1 MSGKS
6 STELLAHYRRVSQQL
21 LTIVDVETTGHRAT
35 EGRVIEVSVLQATL
49 ADGILHHQTD
59 LINPQMPVPETITA
73 FTGISQEMVDQAPLA
88 PEVWHHYLPLLNQ
101 GVLTAHN
108 LSFDYAFIRSESDRL
123 GGSFERSRDQQLCT
137 VILSRLMLPEL
148 PSRRLPDLVKHFG
161 FDIHE
166 SHRAAADTLACWYL
180 AKQLLT
186 EIQHES
192 DAALLTRFTNQWL
205 PLGDA
210 AAILGCSGREARG
223 VLYRAGIKPRLFGR
237 HKTPMYQRGKVEQL
251 RQQPTQTVQLSWF

>member
-6 STELLAHYRRVSQQL
+6 SAELLAHYRHVSQQL

-35 EGRVIEVSVLQATL
+35 EARVIEISVLQATL
-49 ADGILHHQTD
+49 TDGILHHQTD

-73 FTGISQEMVDQAPLA
+73 FTGISQAMVDQAPPATDL
-88 PEVWHHYLPLLNQ
+88 WHRYLPLLNQ
-101 GVLTAHN
+101 GILTAHN
-108 LSFDYAFIRSESDRL
+108 LSFDYAFIQAESDRL
-123 GGSFERSRDQQLCT
+123 GSSFERSRDQQLCT

-166 SHRAAADTLACWYL
+166 SHRAAADTLACWFL
-180 AKQLLT
+180 AQRLLT
-186 EIQHES
+186 EIQQES
-192 DAALLTRFTNQWL
+192 DAALLNRFTNQWL
-205 PLGDA
+205 PLGDVA
-210 AAILGCSGREARG
+210 TILGCSGREARDL
-223 VLYRAGIKPRLFGR
+223 LYRAGVKPRLMGR

-251 RQQPTQTVQLSWF
+251 RQSLIPSVQLSWF

>member
-1 MSGKS
+1 MSSKS
-6 STELLAHYRRVSQQL
+6 SADLLAHYRHVSQQL

-49 ADGILHHQTD
+49 ADGILHQQTD

-73 FTGISQEMVDQAPLA
+73 FTGISQDMVDQAPLA
-88 PEVWHHYLPLLNQ
+88 TEVWHRYLPFLNQ

-108 LSFDYAFIRSESDRL
+108 LSFDYAFIRAESDRL
-123 GGSFERSRDQQLCT
+123 GTSFERSRDQQFCT

-166 SHRAAADTLACWYL
+166 SHRAAADTLACWCL
-180 AKQLLT
+180 AKRLLT
-186 EIQHES
+186 EIQNES
-192 DAALLTRFTNQWL
+192 DKALLQRFTNQWL
-205 PLGDA
+205 PLGDVA
-210 AAILGCSGREARG
+210 ALLGCSGREARG
-223 VLYRAGIKPRLFGR
+223 LLQRAGIKPRLIGR

-251 RQQPTQTVQLSWF
+251 QPSQTVQLSWF

>member
-1 MSGKS
+1 MPSKS
-6 STELLAHYRRVSQQL
+6 STDLLAHYRHVSQQL

-59 LINPQMPVPETITA
+59 LINPEMPVPETITA
-73 FTGISQEMVDQAPLA
+73 FTGISQDMVDQAPLA
-88 PEVWHHYLPLLNQ
+88 TAVWHRYLPLLNQ
-101 GVLTAHN
+101 GILTAHN
-108 LSFDYAFIRSESDRL
+108 LSFDYAFIRAESDRL
-123 GGSFERSRDQQLCT
+123 GVSFERSRDQQFCT

-166 SHRAAADTLACWYL
+166 SHRAAADTLACWCL
-180 AKQLLT
+180 AKRLLT
-186 EIQHES
+186 EIQNES
-192 DAALLTRFTNQWL
+192 DEALLQRFTNQWL

-210 AAILGCSGREARG
+210 AAILGCSGREARDL
-223 VLYRAGIKPRLFGR
+223 LYRAGIKPRLMGR
-237 HKTPMYQRGKVEQL
+237 HRTPMYQRGKVEQL
-251 RQQPTQTVQLSWF
+251 QQQPNQTVQLSWF